1 MDSSAEQR
9 WLRRVGELE
18 DRIIGRKQPEQ
29 CRKERLKSKRILKDL
44 GENTRRFNIPIWGT
58 SLLVQCLRLCTPK
71 AGGSDLNPGQE
82 TRSRICNYEPTCCG
96 AHMLKLKIP
105 CAKTKTQCSKV
116 KKQKQKHIPNLGV
129 WEEVEKS
136 AENTLEEITI

>member
-1 MDSSAEQR
+1 
-9 WLRRVGELE
+9 
-18 DRIIGRKQPEQ
+18 
-29 CRKERLKSKRILKDL
+29 
-44 GENTRRFNIPIWGT
+44 
-58 SLLVQCLRLCTPK
+58 
-71 AGGSDLNPGQE
+71 
-82 TRSRICNYEPTCCG
+82 
-96 AHMLKLKIP
+96 MLKLKIP